1 MTASRS
7 RALVKS
13 FLDALNAANHDA
25 ALAMLGEDV
34 VHDTHDGRK
43 IGKDEFR
50 WFLGMASRNFRETIS
65 DVAIM
70 VDEGG
75 GRAAAEFTARG
86 VYLSTV
92 EGLPIADGQS
102 YALRE
107 GMFFE
112 IDDGLITRVTACRDH
127 AELKR
132 QLGDG

>member
-13 FLDALNAANHDA
+13 FLDALNAADHDA

-92 EGLPIADGQS
+92 EGLPAADGQS
-102 YALRE
+102 YALRD

-112 IDDGLITRVTACRDH
+112 IDDDLITRVTVCRDH

>member
-7 RALVKS
+7 RALVRS

-92 EGLPIADGQS
+92 EGLPAADGQS
-102 YALRE
+102 YALRD

-112 IDDGLITRVTACRDH
+112 IDDDLITRVTVCRDH

>member
-7 RALVKS
+7 RALVRS

-92 EGLPIADGQS
+92 EGLPAADGQS

>member
-92 EGLPIADGQS
+92 EGLPAADGQS

-112 IDDGLITRVTACRDH
+112 IDDGLITRVTVCRDH

>member
-92 EGLPIADGQS
+92 EGLPAADGQS
-102 YALRE
+102 YALRD

-112 IDDGLITRVTACRDH
+112 IDDDLITRVTVCRDH

>member
-7 RALVKS
+7 RALVRS

-92 EGLPIADGQS
+92 EGLPVADGQS
-102 YALRE
+102 YALRD

-112 IDDGLITRVTACRDH
+112 IDDGLITRVTVCRDH

>member
-92 EGLPIADGQS
+92 EGLPAADGQS

-112 IDDGLITRVTACRDH
+112 IDDDLITRVTVCRDH

-132 QLGDG
+132 QLDDG

>member
-92 EGLPIADGQS
+92 EGLPAADGQS

-112 IDDGLITRVTACRDH
+112 IDDGLITRVTVCRDH
-127 AELKR
+127 AEFKR
-132 QLGDG
+132 QLDDR

>member
-86 VYLSTV
+86 VYLLTV
-92 EGLPIADGQS
+92 EGLPAADGQS

>member
-13 FLDALNAANHDA
+13 FLDALNAADHDA

-92 EGLPIADGQS
+92 EGLPAADGQS
-102 YALRE
+102 YALRD

>member
-13 FLDALNAANHDA
+13 FLDALNAADHDA

-43 IGKDEFR
+43 IGKDAFR

-75 GRAAAEFTARG
+75 GRAAAEFTVRG

-92 EGLPIADGQS
+92 EGLPAADGQS
-102 YALRE
+102 YALRD

>member
-7 RALVKS
+7 RALVRS

-92 EGLPIADGQS
+92 EGLPAADGQS

-127 AELKR
+127 AEFER
-132 QLGDG
+132 QLGAG

>member
-43 IGKDEFR
+43 IGKDAFR

>member
-13 FLDALNAANHDA
+13 FLDALNAADHDA

-92 EGLPIADGQS
+92 EGLPAADGQS

-112 IDDGLITRVTACRDH
+112 IDDGLITRVTVCRDH
-127 AELKR
+127 AEFKR
-132 QLGDG
+132 QLDDR

>member
-7 RALVKS
+7 RALVRS
-13 FLDALNAANHDA
+13 FLDALNAADHDA
-25 ALAMLGEDV
+25 ALAVLGEDV

-92 EGLPIADGQS
+92 EGLPAADGQS
-102 YALRE
+102 YALRD

-132 QLGDG
+132 QLGAG

>member
-92 EGLPIADGQS
+92 EGLPAADGQS
-102 YALRE
+102 YALRD

-112 IDDGLITRVTACRDH
+112 IDDDLITRVTVCRDH
-127 AELKR
+127 AEFER
-132 QLGDG
+132 QLGAG

>member
-7 RALVKS
+7 RALVRS

-43 IGKDEFR
+43 IGKDAFR

-92 EGLPIADGQS
+92 EGLPAADGQS
-102 YALRE
+102 YALWD

>member
-7 RALVKS
+7 RALVRS

-86 VYLSTV
+86 IYLSTV
-92 EGLPIADGQS
+92 EGLPAADGQS

-112 IDDGLITRVTACRDH
+112 IDDGLITRVTVCRDH
-127 AELKR
+127 AELER

>member
-7 RALVKS
+7 RALVRS
-13 FLDALNAANHDA
+13 FLDALNAADHDA
-25 ALAMLGEDV
+25 ALAVLGEDV

-92 EGLPIADGQS
+92 EGLPAADGQS
-102 YALRE
+102 YALRD

-112 IDDGLITRVTACRDH
+112 IDDDLITRVTVCRDH
-127 AELKR
+127 AEFER
-132 QLGDG
+132 QLGAG

>member
-7 RALVKS
+7 RALVRS

-92 EGLPIADGQS
+92 EGLPAADGQN
-102 YALRE
+102 YALRN

-112 IDDGLITRVTACRDH
+112 IDDGLITRVTVCRDH
-127 AELKR
+127 AEFKR

>member
-92 EGLPIADGQS
+92 EGLPAADGQS

>member
-13 FLDALNAANHDA
+13 FLDALNAADHDT

-34 VHDTHDGRK
+34 VHDTHAGRK
-43 IGKDEFR
+43 IGKDAFR
-50 WFLGMASRNFRETIS
+50 WFLGIASGNFRETIS

-92 EGLPIADGQS
+92 EGLPAADGQS

-112 IDDGLITRVTACRDH
+112 IDDGLITRVTVCRDH
-127 AELKR
+127 AEFKR